1 MDVDD
6 VITLIEYIKDNDEE
20 IYRELDRRFTRTN
33 ELLDEIFRLIWEI
46 KDENKESSIKENDNK
61 NEDMPFSK

>member
-20 IYRELDRRFTRTN
+20 IYIELDRRFTRTN

-46 KDENKESSIKENDNK
+46 KDQNKESSIKENDNK

>member
-20 IYRELDRRFTRTN
+20 IYIELDRRFTRTN

-46 KDENKESSIKENDNK
+46 KDQNKEFSIKENDNK

>member
-46 KDENKESSIKENDNK
+46 KDQNKESSIEENDNK

>member
-20 IYRELDRRFTRTN
+20 IYIELDRRFTRTN

-46 KDENKESSIKENDNK
+46 KDQNKESSIKENDNN

>member
-20 IYRELDRRFTRTN
+20 IYRELDRRFNRIN
-33 ELLDEIFRLIWEI
+33 ELLDEMFRVIWEI
-46 KDENKESSIKENDNK
+46 KDQNKKISIENIDDEENI
-61 NEDMPFSK
+61 PFK